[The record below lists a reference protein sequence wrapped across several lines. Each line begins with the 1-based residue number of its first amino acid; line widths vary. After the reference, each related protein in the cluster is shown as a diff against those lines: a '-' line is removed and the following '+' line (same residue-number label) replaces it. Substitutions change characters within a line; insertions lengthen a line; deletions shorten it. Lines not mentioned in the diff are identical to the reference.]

1 MKRRKFTL
9 AIVIFAAL
17 ALAGCK
23 FQSTTTIK
31 PGGAGELRTEV
42 GFSAEERAN
51 LEKQNPSSAQDF
63 CNAQA
68 SHPGNITVTEEKRG
82 GETWCVTTSSFK
94 NLDQLRQL
102 YLQRKGIQINRL
114 EISGGTFYYDISVD
128 TSSRDSN
135 FSGFTSMTWVLIL
148 PDQPTA
154 QNADEVEGDTL
165 TWHLAPLSGIRN
177 LQAESKIS
185 QPASVVIVEI
195 LVLVLVIGGGIYV
208 ALRRRDKPKI
218 DTT

>member
-1 MKRRKFTL
+1 MKLRRLMFVVVILSTL
-9 AIVIFAAL
+9 V
-17 ALAGCK
+17 LAGCK

-51 LEKQNPSSAQDF
+51 MEKQNPSSAKDF

-68 SHPGNITVTEEKRG
+68 SRPGNITVTEEKRG
-82 GETWCVTTSSFK
+82 SETWCVTTTSFK

-114 EISGGTFYYDISVD
+114 EISGGTFYYDISID

-135 FSGFTSMTWVLIL
+135 FSGFTSVTWVLVL
-148 PDQPTA
+148 SDQPIA
-154 QNADEVEGDTL
+154 QNADEIEGNKL
-165 TWHLAPLSGIRN
+165 TWRLAPLSGVRN
-177 LQAESKIS
+177 LHAESKIN

-195 LVLVLVIGGGIYV
+195 LILVLIVGGGIYV
-208 ALRRRDKPKI
+208 AFRQKKQVKN
-218 DTT
+218 